1 MSGSAARPS
10 LWRDR
15 RFVRFWI
22 AQTVPLAGSAVA
34 ELLLPMAAVFAL
46 HASPLEV
53 GVLGLLSYVPYL
65 VLTLPSGV
73 WADRR
78 RRKPTMIGSD
88 LVRCLASAWVPVM
101 ALLGDLSLW
110 QLYAAAF
117 VIGGATVTGT
127 VAGQAFLPSALPRDR
142 LVEANAK
149 LAVGE
154 TATDLGGPAL
164 GGMLATL
171 ITAPVALVVSAFS
184 FGVSVLM
191 LSTLRVREVIIGEHG
206 TNPLKEIAEGL
217 RFTFTDFFL
226 RRFAFWAAA
235 YNIGQAMTE
244 AVLFIYLTRQLG
256 FSAGAIGVLKSVG
269 YVGGMGG
276 ALIVGRA
283 SGRFGL
289 GRAMVLAGMVAAGSY
304 LLLPLPSSGGILALA
319 LVAVAFLF
327 DEGGSAV
334 SMVLVQSVRL
344 GRAST
349 EEFGRVSASSRFVT
363 MGVIPVGYLVGGALG
378 NTVGPRMTL
387 LIGAAVICISIP
399 CLAAPRIFGM
409 KELPQ
414 RVTSAAKTV
423 ADALLSLTTVR
434 RGCHDQNPDGSF

>member
-10 LWRDR
+10 LWRDQH
-15 RFVRFWI
+15 FVRFWI
-22 AQTVPLAGSAVA
+22 AQTIPLAGSAVA
-34 ELLLPMAAVFAL
+34 ELLLPLVAVFAL
-46 HASPLEV
+46 RASPLEV
-53 GVLGLLSYVPYL
+53 GVLGVLRYLPYL

-78 RRKPTMIGSD
+78 RRKPIMIGSD
-88 LVRCLASAWVPVM
+88 LVRCLASAWIPVM
-101 ALLGDLSLW
+101 ALLGGLSLW
-110 QLYAAAF
+110 QLYAAAL

-154 TATDLGGPAL
+154 TATDLGGPTL
-164 GGMLATL
+164 GGVLATL
-171 ITAPVALVVSAFS
+171 ITAPVALAVSALS
-184 FGVSVLM
+184 FGVSALM
-191 LSTLRVREVIIGEHG
+191 LSTLRVREVVTSEHG
-206 TNPLKEIAEGL
+206 MNSLKEIVEGL

-235 YNIGQAMTE
+235 YNVGQAITE

-256 FSAGAIGVLKSVG
+256 FSAGAIGVLKSIG

-276 ALIVGRA
+276 ALIVSRA
-283 SGRFGL
+283 SGRFGI
-289 GRAMVLAGMVAAGSY
+289 GRAMVLAGVVAAGSY
-304 LLLPLPSSGGILALA
+304 LLFPVPSSGGILALA
-319 LVAVAFLF
+319 LVAVAFLL

-349 EEFGRVSASSRFVT
+349 EELGRVSASSRFVT
-363 MGVIPVGYLVGGALG
+363 MGVIPVGYLVGGILG
-378 NTVGPRMTL
+378 NMAGPRMTL

-409 KELPQ
+409 KELPEQ
-414 RVTSAAKTV
+414 VVSAAAPV
-423 ADALLSLTTVR
+423 ADASLSLTTIR
-434 RGCHDQNPDGSF
+434 RGCHDQNPSGSF